1 MPAPA
6 HLSPKLH
13 LTATH
18 GFALHDSRQADFR
31 REWHTHDCGMLLWPR
46 MGRLKS
52 VWEPRAARDGDEDGA
67 GQAPVVTARLVRGDA
82 VLLPAHTTHLTVA
95 EAGRQQH
102 GELYLAPEHLR
113 AAGFSGAVRLDG
125 ATIAMLEALLSP
137 RLAPASSALL
147 VRAIVAQLLSGRPLA
162 APVAPASLALRMVR
176 RFTAALERDGALPS
190 IDAAAAMLGVS
201 VRQLQR
207 ACQIELG
214 ASPVAIRRRVL
225 AAHARALLAE
235 GRPLARVSEQ
245 LGFASSGHLTRL
257 LRASDGG

>member
-52 VWEPRAARDGDEDGA
+52 VWEPHAGRTGVHGGGDTLA
-67 GQAPVVTARLVRGDA
+67 VTARLVRGDA

-113 AAGFSGAVRLDG
+113 AFSVFGAVHLDG
-125 ATIAMLEALLSP
+125 ATVAMLEALLSP
-137 RLAPASSALL
+137 VLAPASSAWL
-147 VRAIVAQLLSGRPLA
+147 VRAIVAQLMSSRPLA
-162 APVAPASLALRMVR
+162 APVAPASLALRMAR

-190 IDAAAAMLGVS
+190 IDAAAAALGVS

-207 ACQIELG
+207 ACQAEFG

-235 GRPLARVSEQ
+235 GHPLARVSEQ

-257 LRASDGG
+257 LRASGGG

>member
-6 HLSPKLH
+6 HFSPKLH
-13 LTATH
+13 LTAAH

-52 VWEPRAARDGDEDGA
+52 AWEPRADE
-67 GQAPVVTARLVRGDA
+67 APAVSTRLVRGDA
-82 VLLPAHTTHLTVA
+82 VLLPAGTTHLTVA

-113 AAGFSGAVRLDG
+113 AFRVFGAVHLDG

-137 RLAPASSALL
+137 MLAPASSALL
-147 VRAIVAQLLSGRPLA
+147 VRAIVAQLVSSRPLA
-162 APVAPASLALRMVR
+162 VPAEPASLALRMVR

-190 IDAAAAMLGVS
+190 IEMAAAALGVS

-207 ACQIELG
+207 ACQIEFG

>member
-1 MPAPA
+1 MASPI
-6 HLSPKLH
+6 HFSPKLH
-13 LTATH
+13 LVAEH

-52 VWEPRAARDGDEDGA
+52 MWEARADRPDDARA
-67 GQAPVVTARLVRGDA
+67 VSTRLVRGDA
-82 VLLPAHTTHLTVA
+82 VLLPARTTHLTVA

-113 AAGFSGAVRLDG
+113 ALSHFGAVHLDA

-137 RLAPASSALL
+137 MLAPASAALL
-147 VRAIVAQLLSGRPLA
+147 VRAIVAQLMAGRPLA
-162 APVAPASLALRMVR
+162 VPAEPASVALRMVG
-176 RFTAALERDGALPS
+176 RFTAALERDAALPS
-190 IDAAAAMLGVS
+190 IEVVAAGLGVS
-201 VRQLQR
+201 MRQLQR
-207 ACQIELG
+207 ACQLELG
-214 ASPVAIRRRVL
+214 ASPVAVRRRVL
-225 AAHARALLAE
+225 AAHARTLLAE

-257 LRASDGG
+257 LRGSDDGE